1 MRWWKRMRKAM
12 EFVWLAENLQA
23 QWPAVR
29 NEMEKNHPGF
39 AATVQD
45 IVDLFH
51 RDRGL
56 WRR

>member
-1 MRWWKRMRKAM
+1 MRRAM